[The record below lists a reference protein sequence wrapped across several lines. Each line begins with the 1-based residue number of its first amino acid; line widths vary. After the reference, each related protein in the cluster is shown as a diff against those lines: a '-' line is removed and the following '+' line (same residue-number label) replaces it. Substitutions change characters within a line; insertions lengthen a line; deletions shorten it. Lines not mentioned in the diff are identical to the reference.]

1 MWKDREVKFLPT
13 LTEGEN
19 LTFETV
25 TRCNFPVPVCAE
37 PSLSCSSLDQSS
49 TLRAPVPVLCT
60 YHVSV

>member
-1 MWKDREVKFLPT
+1 MRKDREVKFLPT

-37 PSLSCSSLDQSS
+37 PGF
-49 TLRAPVPVLCT
+49 
-60 YHVSV
+60 

>member
-1 MWKDREVKFLPT
+1 MWKDPEVKFLPT

-37 PSLSCSSLDQSS
+37 PGL
-49 TLRAPVPVLCT
+49 
-60 YHVSV
+60 